1 MTCILLVTIA
11 LFVKTFSALEKV
23 KLGFDPLKPNVA
35 HEAAS
40 AAQRFSSNLFSHMT
54 LFFY

>member
-1 MTCILLVTIA
+1 VSLTLKSRT
-11 LFVKTFSALEKV
+11 
-23 KLGFDPLKPNVA
+23 LKPNVA